1 MDTITLTPQTLRFIA
16 DNRLSDPDRLRLKY
30 AGRRLEGVD
39 LDLAITQIECRRKA
53 RNKLPDAV
61 ACPEFIFPSVLAA
74 EQCTSQVLAALHTEL
89 VPGCDNILDMTCGL
103 GIDSMSMAKAGICV
117 TACEIQTKYA
127 TAVRHNASVTGID
140 NLEVVNTDSIKYL
153 SSLPSSVQF
162 DLIFADPARRG
173 EYNKRTFGF
182 EQCTPDILASMQ
194 LIRQHT
200 KALMIK
206 ASPMLDI
213 SYVLSAIPALT
224 DIWILSV
231 RNECKEIVTL
241 SRFDKAKTEPAIH
254 TINITTTGERQG
266 VSFAAGKNSMPE
278 ILADNDPEPGML
290 LYEPDSSVM
299 KIISRL
305 SLTEKFPS
313 LRKLDSNTNLYT
325 SSVLLPD
332 FPGRIFRIDDI
343 ISYNKKNTI
352 RHKDESWNIISRN
365 FPDPPGTIAK
375 RLHIREGG
383 PRFIIAATANARP
396 RLFVST
402 KIQ

>member
-194 LIRQHT
+194 LIRQHA

-213 SYVLSAIPALT
+213 SYVLS
-224 DIWILSV
+224 
-231 RNECKEIVTL
+231 
-241 SRFDKAKTEPAIH
+241 AIH